1 MSGEALFPFSSCN
14 GPIGLFDSGL
24 GGLTVVRQLDALLP
38 HERMVYVAD
47 QAHVPYGGRDLAQ
60 VYSFAHG
67 ITDSLLRLG
76 CKAVVMA
83 CNIST
88 ATALANVQTLF
99 PQAIVLGVIEPGSIE
114 ALQATRNRRI
124 GVLTTEGTRRTGAY
138 TRTLQ
143 AHDPDVFV
151 LEVACP
157 EFVPLVEAS
166 LEATSAA
173 TEVVRRYLQPLQEA
187 NVDTVVLGCT
197 HYPFLLPQLV
207 QLAPDLTYIDPALA
221 TIQLLRQRLLTHGLL
236 SSTNRSERH
245 LLTTTGDLP
254 TYAHQLERF
263 LPGAEQHALLTS
275 AQWQLGQLQIHDPC
289 LSHAR

>member
-1 MSGEALFPFSSCN
+1 MSGETLSPVSGYDC
-14 GPIGLFDSGL
+14 PIGLFDSGL
-24 GGLTVVRQLDALLP
+24 GGLTVVRQLDTILP

-47 QAHVPYGGRDLAQ
+47 QAHVPYGGRDLAE

-88 ATALANVQTLF
+88 ATALSHVQTLF

-124 GVLTTEGTRRTGAY
+124 GVLATEGTRRTGAY

-143 AHDPDVFV
+143 VHDPDVFV

-187 NVDTVVLGCT
+187 KVDTVVLGCT

-207 QLAPDLTYIDPALA
+207 RLAPDLTYIDPALA
-221 TIQLLRQRLLTHGLL
+221 TIQLLRQRLQTHGLL
-236 SSTNRSERH
+236 STTRSEPH

-263 LPGAEQHALLTS
+263 LPGAEQHAVLAS
-275 AQWQLGQLQIHDPC
+275 AQWELGQLQIHAPC
-289 LSHAR
+289 LSHSR